1 MGPIYSFEDFVDML
15 RRRAGLIAMVLL
27 LGVLASLWYAASQP
41 HMYQS
46 AEVIQIGQPKIA
58 DDLASST
65 VEGSS
70 ARRLQL
76 IEQRLMTRGTVLE
89 IAEKFG
95 LFSDMP
101 NLKDSELVGLMRE
114 SIRIESVA
122 AARDGTSDD
131 GTISVLTFVATMP
144 TAEQAQQVARELSRR
159 TIELSVNSRIEL
171 ARETLTFF
179 NEQEVAL
186 TADLNA
192 LEDQIASFRTA
203 NNLTSPGDAGFR
215 RAELIPINGAL
226 LDIARE
232 QIEIR
237 RAVDHAIATERPAT
251 AQRMLVGFQ
260 EQLDTLEAQ
269 RGLLVER
276 KKELEGSLVVS
287 PEMERQLDAFARHQQ
302 QLQTSLNTITARRT
316 EAEVGFRLET
326 THQAE
331 RLTVIEPAA
340 LPEFPITIGRK
351 RLAIMGTLASM
362 MAALM
367 LAFVQEL
374 RHPVLRSA
382 AQMQRET
389 GLTPVVSIPVL
400 DTRRKKRL
408 SDLWRR
414 DVGSRA
420 DV

>member
-389 GLTPVVSIPVL
+389 GLTRWFRSRYWI
-400 DTRRKKRL
+400 
-408 SDLWRR
+408 R
-414 DVGSRA
+414 DAKNG
-420 DV
+420 

>member
-1 MGPIYSFEDFVDML
+1 ML